1 MSSAVTPQDAVREM
15 EEAMQG
21 HTQIGVLSQ
30 NVNGRELRQDALHS
44 IIRRA
49 PRAPDVIIL
58 QEANT
63 TLSDPPAD

>member
-21 HTQIGVLSQ
+21 RTQIGVFSQ

-44 IIRRA
+44 ILQKA
-49 PRAPDVIIL
+49 PGPPDVIIL